1 MKKLNLLIVFLVVAY
16 SSFAQLNRYVI
27 QFKNKGSSTFSL
39 SNPAAYLSQK
49 AIARRTAYNIAIDS
63 FDLPITQRYI
73 DSVRLAGN
81 VTILNKSKWLN
92 QISIFTTDASAL
104 TKINTLPF
112 VESVK
117 TIAARTA
124 NTIKEREEKFKQ
136 ANTILPIYSNSRISA
151 TQDFFNYGNTLNEI
165 KLHNGQFLHNI
176 GLRGQNMLIAV
187 LDAGFFQYKN
197 LSSFDSM
204 NLNNQ
209 VLQTWDFVANE
220 TSVVEDNSHGMSC
233 LSAITGNIPGTF
245 VGTSPKANV
254 VLYRT
259 EDVVSEY
266 PIEEFNWVCAL
277 EKADSIGAQIASTS
291 LGYTTFDNSDMDHE
305 YASMNGRTTT
315 AAKGGA
321 IAHRKGLLLFSAN
334 GNDGNSGW
342 KFLSTPADID
352 STIAVGAVNATG
364 NVGSFSSYGPS
375 ADGRIKPDA
384 AAVGVS
390 AFVQNTNNT
399 VGAGNGTSYACPK
412 LAGLGTCLWQG
423 FPEFNNYTIREA
435 IIKSGSIYN
444 NPNDRIGY
452 GIPDM
457 KKAFTFL
464 LNKYAAITNASVNAC
479 KTTITFKSKDVGSM
493 QYEVERM
500 LPGQT
505 AYTKISTL
513 QGTGSILANKNITI
527 TDTLINVQSGAIKY
541 KIKQI
546 IDTANASYTAVYL
559 DSTTI
564 SLTSSCIVTSVN
576 PITSVTEQISI
587 LPNPAKNN
595 FTLKINTAYPIK
607 NLFIQV
613 VDMKGKKVTSLHQSK
628 LSGEASFLIPI
639 HFLSSGTY
647 VVSVFNGK
655 KLISSQKL
663 LKQ

>member
-1 MKKLNLLIVFLVVAY
+1 MKKLNLLLVFLFITLGA
-16 SSFAQLNRYVI
+16 FAQLNRYVI
-27 QFKNKGSSTFSL
+27 QFKNKGSNSFTL
-39 SNPAAYLSQK
+39 ANPIAYLSQK
-49 AIARRTAYNIAIDS
+49 AIDRRTAYNIAIDS

-73 DSVRLAGN
+73 DSIRLAGN

-104 TKINTLPF
+104 TKINALPF
-112 VESVK
+112 VVSVK
-117 TIAARTA
+117 TIASRTA
-124 NTIKEREEKFKQ
+124 NNIKEREEKFKK
-136 ANTILPIYSNSRISA
+136 ANTITPIYSNARNTA

-165 KLHNGQFLHNI
+165 QLHNGQFLHNI
-176 GLRGQNMLIAV
+176 GLRGQNMVIAV
-187 LDAGFFQYKN
+187 LDAGFFQYKT

-233 LSAITGNIPGTF
+233 LSAITGNIPGSF

-266 PIEEFNWVCAL
+266 PIEEFNWVCGL

-291 LGYTTFDNSDMDHE
+291 LGYTTFDNGDMDHE
-305 YASMNGRTTT
+305 YANMNGRTTT
-315 AAKGGA
+315 AAKGGT

-435 IIKSGSIYN
+435 IIKSGSIFN

-457 KKAFTFL
+457 KKAFSFL
-464 LNKYAAITNASVNAC
+464 LNKYAAITSASVNAC
-479 KTTITFKSKDVGSM
+479 KTTITFKSKDVSSM
-493 QYEVERM
+493 QYEIERM
-500 LPGQT
+500 LPSQT
-505 AYTKISTL
+505 VYTKIATV
-513 QGTGSILANKNITI
+513 QGTGGILANKNITI
-527 TDTLINVQSGAIKY
+527 NDTLINVQSGVIKY
-541 KIKQI
+541 RIKQV
-546 IDTANASYTAVYL
+546 IDTASASYTAIYL
-559 DSTTI
+559 DSTTVN
-564 SLTSSCIVTSVN
+564 LTSSCVVTSVN
-576 PITSVTEQISI
+576 PVTTITEQVLI

-595 FTLKINTAYPIK
+595 VALKISTTNPIK
-607 NLFIQV
+607 NLNIQV
-613 VDMKGKKVTSLHQSK
+613 IDMKGKKVISLNQSK
-628 LSGEASFLIPI
+628 LSGEATFQIPI
-639 HFLSSGTY
+639 YFLASGTY
-647 VVSVFNGK
+647 VVSVFDGK
-655 KLISSQKL
+655 KLLNSQKL

>member
-1 MKKLNLLIVFLVVAY
+1 MKKLILLLMILLATHF
-16 SSFAQLNRYVI
+16 SFAQLNRYVI
-27 QFKNKGSSTFSL
+27 QFKNKGSNTFTL
-39 SNPAAYLSQK
+39 ANPLAYLSQK
-49 AIARRTAYNIAIDS
+49 AIDRRTAYHIAVDS
-63 FDLPITQRYI
+63 FDLPITTRYI
-73 DSVRLAGN
+73 DSVRLSGN
-81 VTILNKSKWLN
+81 VTILNRSKWLN
-92 QISIFTTDASAL
+92 QISIFTTDANAL
-104 TKINTLPF
+104 NKINALPF
-112 VESVK
+112 VASVN

-124 NTIKEREEKFKQ
+124 TQMNAKKEKFIIE
-136 ANTILPIYSNSRISA
+136 NTILPIVNQQRSQA
-151 TQDFFNYGNTLNEI
+151 TQNVLNYGTTLNEI
-165 KLHNGQFLHNI
+165 ALHNGQFLHNI
-176 GLRGQNMLIAV
+176 GLRGQNMIVAV
-187 LDAGFFQYKN
+187 LDAGFFQYKT

-233 LSAITGNIPGTF
+233 LSTITGNIPGTF

-259 EDVVSEY
+259 EDVMSEY
-266 PIEEFNWVCAL
+266 PIEEFNWVCGL

-291 LGYTTFDNSDMDHE
+291 LGYTTFDNSNFDHT
-305 YASMNGRTTT
+305 YTKMNGRTTT
-315 AAKGGA
+315 AAKGGT

-364 NVGSFSSYGPS
+364 NVGSFSSYGPA
-375 ADGRIKPDA
+375 ADGRIKPEA

-423 FPEFNNYTIREA
+423 FHEFNNYTIREA

-457 KKAFTFL
+457 KKAFVWL
-464 LNKYAAITNASVNAC
+464 LNKYASITSASVNAC
-479 KTTITFKSKDVGSM
+479 KTSITFKSKDVSSM
-493 QYEVERM
+493 KYEIERM
-500 LPGQT
+500 LPGET
-505 AYTKISTL
+505 NYTKIADI
-513 QGTGSILANKNITI
+513 QGTGTVLANKNITT
-527 TDTLINVQSGAIKY
+527 TDTLINIQPGTIKY
-541 KIKQI
+541 RIKQI
-546 IDTANASYTAVYL
+546 IDTTSASFTAIYL
-559 DSTTI
+559 DSTSI
-564 SLTSSCIVTSVN
+564 NLTSACVTTSVN
-576 PITSVTEQISI
+576 PVTFTTEQITI

-595 FTLKINTAYPIK
+595 FTVKVNTSYAVK
-607 NLFIQV
+607 NLFIQIT
-613 VDMKGKKVTSLHQSK
+613 DMKGSTVLNLSQSK
-628 LSGEASFLIPI
+628 LAGVATFNIPI
-639 HFLSSGTY
+639 HLLSSGTY
-647 VVSVFNGK
+647 VVSVYDANKIIG
-655 KLISSQKL
+655 SQKL

>member
-1 MKKLNLLIVFLVVAY
+1 MKKMNLLIVFLFIAHCL
-16 SSFAQLNRYVI
+16 FAQLNRYII
-27 QFKNKGSSTFSL
+27 QFKNKGSNTFTL
-39 SNPAAYLSQK
+39 ANPLTYLSQK
-49 AIARRTAYNIAIDS
+49 AIDRRVAYNIPLDS
-63 FDLPITQRYI
+63 FDLPITQRYT

-92 QISIFTTDASAL
+92 QISIFTTDANAL
-104 TKINTLPF
+104 TKINALPF
-112 VESVK
+112 VASVK
-117 TIAARTA
+117 TIASRTA
-124 NTIKEREEKFKQ
+124 NNIKEREEKFKN
-136 ANTILPIYSNSRISA
+136 ANTITTVHSNARSTT

-176 GLRGQNMLIAV
+176 GLRGQNMVIAV
-187 LDAGFFQYKN
+187 LDAGFFQYKT

-245 VGTSPKANV
+245 IGTSPNANV
-254 VLYRT
+254 LLYRT

-266 PIEEFNWVCAL
+266 PIEEFNWVCGL

-291 LGYTTFDNSDMDHE
+291 LGYTTFDNGDMDYE
-305 YASMNGRTTT
+305 YANMNGRTTT
-315 AAKGGA
+315 AAKGGT

-364 NVGSFSSYGPS
+364 NVGSFSSFGPS

-435 IIKSGSIYN
+435 IIKSGSIFN

-457 KKAFTFL
+457 KKAFSFL
-464 LNKYAAITNASVNAC
+464 LSKYAAITNSSINAC
-479 KTTITFKSKDVGSM
+479 RTTITFKSKDVSSM
-493 QYEVERM
+493 LYEVERI
-500 LPGQT
+500 LPTQT
-505 AYTKISTL
+505 TYTKIATI
-513 QGTGSILANKNITI
+513 QGTGVILGNKNFII
-527 TDTLINVQSGAIKY
+527 TDTLINVQSGVIKY
-541 KIKQI
+541 RVKQI
-546 IDTANASYTAVYL
+546 IDTASTSYTALYL
-559 DSTTI
+559 DSTTVN
-564 SLTSSCIVTSVN
+564 LTSSCVVTSVN
-576 PITSVTEQISI
+576 PVTTIIEQISI
-587 LPNPAKNN
+587 LPNPAKHN
-595 FTLKINTAYPIK
+595 FTLKINTAPPIRD
-607 NLFIQV
+607 LYIQV
-613 VDMKGKKVTSLHQSK
+613 ADMKGKKVLSLNQSK
-628 LSGEASFLIPI
+628 LSGEATFQIPI
-639 HFLSSGTY
+639 HFLASGTY
-647 VVSVFNGK
+647 VVSVFDGK
-655 KLISSQKL
+655 KLLSSKKL
-663 LKQ
+663 VKQ